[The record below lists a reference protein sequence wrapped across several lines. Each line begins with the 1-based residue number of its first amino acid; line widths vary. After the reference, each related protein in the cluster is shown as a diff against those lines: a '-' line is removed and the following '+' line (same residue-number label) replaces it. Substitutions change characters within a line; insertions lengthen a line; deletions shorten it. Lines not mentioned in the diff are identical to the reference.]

1 MPKFKS
7 MRFNPKSE
15 EEFNTVIN
23 IWREL
28 WYKDYHHKRSYS
40 DMIKDRKSY
49 IQTDITWDIF
59 YRDDSDHLWEEYIL
73 HSVSNF
79 KYQIEDVITPTLVRK
94 HMFEEQVQKAY
105 NSTIVSTPI
114 VHNTF
119 YNLNEKIMTL
129 ADKIFERF
137 LKSNEKKVIEATER
151 AEAIQEEISPLLKP
165 FNELSLELAAVKNT
179 LEKAFNSQDKENIKF
194 YLKELQKINAIF
206 DDKLFDQLKTVL
218 KAINKSLSL

>member
-1 MPKFKS
+1 
-7 MRFNPKSE
+7 
-15 EEFNTVIN
+15 
-23 IWREL
+23 
-28 WYKDYHHKRSYS
+28 
-40 DMIKDRKSY
+40 
-49 IQTDITWDIF
+49 
-59 YRDDSDHLWEEYIL
+59 
-73 HSVSNF
+73 
-79 KYQIEDVITPTLVRK
+79 
-94 HMFEEQVQKAY
+94 MFEEQVQKAY